1 MGPRFDNKD
10 AAINDMGT
18 DVPTEKVTYLDHVLD
33 PTVGVLLNDRFN
45 PDQGLHLRCKTH
57 IFYPLSNS
65 L

>member
-1 MGPRFDNKD
+1 MRPKF
-10 AAINDMGT
+10 AAINDIAT

-57 IFYPLSNS
+57 IFNTQSNS